1 MCALVCVCACRLIQ
15 HTNAL
20 MSSEEKLCIKVLRIL
35 QEMLIRTLDF
45 DERVS
50 SMPNEPNDEVPL
62 SSKRHEGNSS
72 LSLQGIS
79 LRKVL
84 LLNYLFPNKKNN
96 PKNDLAELGAAGTPH
111 VTDTR
116 LAHHV
121 RQQRHLSVTVWTL
134 SVIGY
139 QFKSL
144 YSVLMF

>member
-1 MCALVCVCACRLIQ
+1 
-15 HTNAL
+15 

-50 SMPNEPNDEVPL
+50 SMPNEANDEVPL
-62 SSKRHEGNSS
+62 SSKRHEGNSC

-96 PKNDLAELGAAGTPH
+96 PKSDIAELGAAGTPH
-111 VTDTR
+111 VTHTG
-116 LAHHV
+116 LAHRV
-121 RQQRHLSVTVWTL
+121 RQQRHLSVTVWTVSYRL
-134 SVIGY
+134 SI
-139 QFKSL
+139 QITLF
-144 YSVLMF
+144 SVNVLKEPI